1 MATLINNQAQG
12 DCPIKSNSKNLP
24 TTTDNIL
31 ASESILPDSNQES
44 SEEAVGNQPQ
54 VEKKRRS
61 GSKIPGRK
69 NVPLI
74 VNQKSQHQVILG
86 ELKSPSK
93 MKKNWSKNTLN
104 SSTEILETRAV
115 EGSWDSN
122 TKIARKEPA
131 KSIFREKSSSNDNA
145 NATNTPSKS
154 VTLKSPKSGIIRTP
168 NKNKIQVGLFPNSNG
183 LGCFSVNKNP
193 NLNDSLHNLDVSSLE
208 EPRSPQAGEK
218 PLSSPERTL
227 KFKHDERRR
236 AVEFKLKQ
244 EINQLKNKLT
254 KALNDL
260 SSVEEEYQFKFEQ
273 ILKEANESKIENQSI
288 LQDYKDFQDRTILEQ
303 TKTENQIKEKEES
316 REKTEKKLKNWRN
329 GSLLAAF
336 FSVLLF
342 CYCVY
347 RIVVAENKAQMLEAT
362 LNKSGIKNLSSN
374 ILSWG
379 RKLLSGSEV
388 VSSEKMLTSDVAEL

>member
-1 MATLINNQAQG
+1 MSTLINNHAQG
-12 DCPIKSNSKNLP
+12 DCPIKGNSKNLL

-44 SEEAVGNQPQ
+44 SEEAVVNQPQ

-74 VNQKSQHQVILG
+74 VNQKSQNQIILG

-93 MKKNWSKNTLN
+93 MKKDWSKNSLN
-104 SSTEILETRAV
+104 SSTEILETRAI

-122 TKIARKEPA
+122 TKIARTEP
-131 KSIFREKSSSNDNA
+131 KSIFREKSSSNENA

-168 NKNKIQVGLFPNSNG
+168 NKNKIQVGLFPSSNG
-183 LGCFSVNKNP
+183 LGCFSVDKNNKL
-193 NLNDSLHNLDVSSLE
+193 LNDSLHNLDVSSLE

-347 RIVVAENKAQMLEAT
+347 RIVVAENKAQMLEET
-362 LNKSGIKNLSSN
+362 LNRSGIKNLSNN

-388 VSSEKMLTSDVAEL
+388 ASSEKMLANVVAEL